1 MPIKDVVKG
10 WRDSDSLYKN
20 WAWIF
25 ALYLYRDG
33 VAGVFGFI
41 RALFP
46 SYFLSFK
53 MFGFGLVPRVAF
65 SHGHF
70 KVNFKACSSSRM
82 ISRSSGVAIIF
93 ERWRSGAETNIVLGK
108 CSEFIIDN
116 TFVLGDGCKIQV
128 ENSGKLFF
136 GGKSKAQSS
145 GITCDTIILCSE
157 NISIGSGSIISWG
170 CYISD
175 SSQHKINGVLK
186 IDVVHIGKD
195 VWISEGVTCG
205 PGCNIGDGSI
215 VGSKSYVAKSFPS
228 AVIIAGSPARVVKEN
243 VSWSR

>member
-1 MPIKDVVKG
+1 MPIKEVVSG

-33 VAGVFGFI
+33 IVGGFCFV
-41 RALFP
+41 RALFS
-46 SYFLSFK
+46 SYLLSFK

-65 SHGHF
+65 SHGYF
-70 KVNFKACSSSRM
+70 KVNFKACSSSKVT
-82 ISRSSGVAIIF
+82 SRATGIAIIF
-93 ERWRSGAETNIVLGK
+93 ERWRSGAETNIVLSK
-108 CSEFIIDN
+108 RAEFIINN
-116 TFVLGDGCKIQV
+116 TIVLGDGCKIQV
-128 ENSGKLFF
+128 ENGGKLLF

-157 NISIGSGSIISWG
+157 NISIGSGSIISWN
-170 CYISD
+170 CYFSD

-186 IDVVHIGKD
+186 IDSVQIGEN

-215 VGSKSYVAKSFPS
+215 IGSKSYVAKSFPP
-228 AVIIAGSPARVVKEN
+228 AVIIAGAPARVVKEN
-243 VSWSR
+243 ISWSR